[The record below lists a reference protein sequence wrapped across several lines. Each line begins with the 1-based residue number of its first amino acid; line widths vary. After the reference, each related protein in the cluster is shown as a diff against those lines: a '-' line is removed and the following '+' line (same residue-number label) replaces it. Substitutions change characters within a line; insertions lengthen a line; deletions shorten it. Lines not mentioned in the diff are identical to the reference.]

1 LIEFVNFKAYAHPLG
16 GEIDITYDYSEKIT
30 EDCKVFIFKG
40 RGTAPTD
47 EQIYNILDT
56 GTNTTNIEVWTIENY
71 LQKCWD
77 YEVEQGRNYF
87 YKAIIERKTKQ
98 EDGSILTERSAIVSG
113 EVNEITSTVIIHTIP
128 MKKTV
133 IEGMKKMIKAIVEN
147 INKQNPASHL
157 ADISVW
163 DHFPIISEPTQFFTV
178 TRANSDEGQRYWS
191 NVFSEN
197 REQVIKGEIEAE
209 TINVTWM
216 TVNNPIM
223 RDQITNIMR
232 GAKYWLLKYLRR
244 QFETGVVGVSISMM
258 ADGDENPENQLHL
271 FYSGMLIHFLVDTKL
286 IINKPSQL
294 LESISVELGFNVQ
307 QQN

>member
-16 GEIDITYDYSEKIT
+16 GEIDITYDYSETIT
-30 EDCKVFIFKG
+30 DDCQTFIFKG
-40 RGTAPTD
+40 RGAFPTD
-47 EQIYNILDT
+47 AQIYNILDT
-56 GTNTTNIEVWTIENY
+56 NTNTTNVEVWTIENY

-77 YEVEQGRNYF
+77 YSVEQGKNYY
-87 YKAIIERKTKQ
+87 YKAIIQRKTTQ
-98 EDGSILTERSAIVSG
+98 PDGSILTERSAIVSAK
-113 EVNEITSTVIIHTIP
+113 VDEIISTVIIHTIP
-128 MKKTV
+128 MKETV
-133 IEGMKKMIKAIVEN
+133 IEGMKKLVKAIVES
-147 INKQNPASHL
+147 INKQNPASRI

-178 TRANSDEGQRYWS
+178 TRASADEGQRYWS
-191 NVFSEN
+191 NVYSES
-197 REQVIKGEIEAE
+197 QSQIIKGEIEAE

-223 RDQITNIMR
+223 RDQITKIMR

-244 QFETGVVGVSISMM
+244 QFETGVVSVAISMM

-286 IINKPSQL
+286 IINKPNEL
-294 LESISVELGFNVQ
+294 LENISVELGFNVQ
-307 QQN
+307 QLN